1 MASSWDTFA
10 REGQEGSGGDFP
22 DRPHVPDGVYKAE
35 VTRIGEPY
43 DKANAQSGEMETK
56 FAVEFTLYGKRI
68 PEGTILP
75 SFPKITTKFLDS
87 GFLHPKATLYKIM
100 AGLGYDMTHF
110 YFDPQEWVGRTCQV
124 VVKNEDGTSWITDY
138 LRLEDEDDAPAAA
151 PPPARP
157 AARPQP
163 AAAGARPARRQADP
177 EWDE

>member
-22 DRPHVPDGVYKAE
+22 DRPHVPDGVYRAE

-43 DKANAQSGEMETK
+43 DKANPQSGEMETK

-68 PEGTILP
+68 PEGTVLP

-157 AARPQP
+157 ATQRQP
-163 AAAGARPARRQADP
+163 VAAGARPARRVADP